1 MLNITFGGKP
11 LTVNGTQLQ
20 VGDKAP
26 NFSVTKNDLS
36 AISLSDLKGIKLISI
51 APSLDT
57 GVCQKQTRKFNEE
70 VASLE
75 GINLMTI
82 SLDLPFAQAR
92 WCGSEGLEN
101 SLTVSDYQD
110 RDFATKY
117 ALLIEELKLLTR
129 AVLVLDKD
137 NNVTYVEYL
146 TEITNEPNYEAALK
160 AVKAL
165 L

>member
-1 MLNITFGGKP
+1 MLNITFAGGS
-11 LTVNGTQLQ
+11 LTVPGTQLQ

-36 AISLSDLKGIKLISI
+36 SISLSDLSSIKLLSI

-57 GVCQKQTRKFNEE
+57 GVCQIQTKKFNKE
-70 VASLE
+70 VASLT
-75 GINLMTI
+75 GVSLMTI

-92 WCGSEGLEN
+92 WCGTEGLEN
-101 SLTVSDYQD
+101 SLTVSDYQN
-110 RDFATKY
+110 RDFGTKY

-137 NNVTYVEYL
+137 NNIKYVEYL
-146 TEITNEPNYEAALK
+146 KEITDEPNYAAAIAAIKSLI
-160 AVKAL
+160 
-165 L
+165 

>member
-1 MLNITFGGKP
+1 MLNITFAGGS
-11 LTVNGTQLQ
+11 LTVPGTQLQ

-36 AISLSDLKGIKLISI
+36 SISLSDLSSIKLLSI

-57 GVCQKQTRKFNEE
+57 GVCQIQTKKFNKE
-70 VASLE
+70 VASLT
-75 GINLMTI
+75 GVSLMTI

-92 WCGSEGLEN
+92 WCGTEGLEN
-101 SLTVSDYQD
+101 SLTVSDYQN
-110 RDFATKY
+110 RDFGTKY

-137 NNVTYVEYL
+137 NNIKYVEYL
-146 TEITNEPNYEAALK
+146 KEITDEPNYAAAIA
-160 AVKAL
+160 AVKSL
-165 L
+165 I

>member
-26 NFSVTKNDLS
+26 NFSVTKNDLT

>member
-1 MLNITFGGKP
+1 MLNITFAGGS
-11 LTVNGTQLQ
+11 LTVPGTQLQ

-36 AISLSDLKGIKLISI
+36 SISLSDLSGIKLLSI

-57 GVCQKQTRKFNEE
+57 GVCQIQTKKFNKE
-70 VASLE
+70 VASLT
-75 GINLMTI
+75 GVSLMTI

-92 WCGSEGLEN
+92 WCGPEGLEN
-101 SLTVSDYQD
+101 SLTVSDYQN
-110 RDFATKY
+110 RDFGTEY

-137 NNVTYVEYL
+137 NNIKYVEYL
-146 TEITNEPNYEAALK
+146 KEITDEPKYAAAIAAIKSLI
-160 AVKAL
+160 
-165 L
+165 

>member
-1 MLNITFGGKP
+1 MLNITFGGNP
-11 LTVNGTQLQ
+11 LTVNGAQLQ

-36 AISLSDLKGIKLISI
+36 DISLSDLSGVKLISI

-57 GVCQKQTRKFNEE
+57 SVCQKQTRIFNEE
-70 VASLE
+70 AASLE
-75 GINLMTI
+75 GVTLMTI

-92 WCGSEGLEN
+92 WCGTEGLEN
-101 SLTVSDYQD
+101 SLTVSDYQN

-117 ALLIEELKLLTR
+117 ALLIDELKLLTR

-137 NNVTYVEYL
+137 NNITYVEYL
-146 TEITNEPNYEAALK
+146 KEITGEPNYEEALK

>member
-1 MLNITFGGKP
+1 MLNITFAGGP
-11 LTVNGTQLQ
+11 LTVPGTQLQ

-36 AISLSDLKGIKLISI
+36 SISLSDLSGVKLLSI

-57 GVCQKQTRKFNEE
+57 GVCQIQTKKFNKE
-70 VASLE
+70 VTSLN
-75 GINLMTI
+75 GVSLMTI

-92 WCGSEGLEN
+92 WCGTEGLEN
-101 SLTVSDYQD
+101 SLTVSDYQN
-110 RDFATKY
+110 RDFGTKY

-137 NNVTYVEYL
+137 NNVKYVEYL
-146 TEITNEPNYEAALK
+146 KEITDEPNYAAAVA
-160 AVKAL
+160 AVKSL
-165 L
+165 I

>member
-11 LTVNGTQLQ
+11 LSVNGIQLQ

-36 AISLSDLKGIKLISI
+36 TISLNDLSGIKLISI

-57 GVCQKQTRKFNEE
+57 GVCQKQTKKFNEE
-70 VASLE
+70 VSSLE
-75 GINLMTI
+75 GVNLMTI

-101 SLTVSDYQD
+101 SLTVSDYQN

-117 ALLIEELKLLTR
+117 ALLIDELKLLTR

-137 NNVTYVEYL
+137 NTIKYVEYL
-146 TEITNEPNYEAALK
+146 EEITNEPNYEAALK
-160 AVKAL
+160 AVKSL
-165 L
+165 I

>member
-11 LTVNGTQLQ
+11 LSVNGIQLQ

-36 AISLSDLKGIKLISI
+36 TISLNDLSGIKLISI

-57 GVCQKQTRKFNEE
+57 GVCQKQTKKFNEE
-70 VASLE
+70 VSSLE
-75 GINLMTI
+75 GVNLMTI

-101 SLTVSDYQD
+101 SLTVSDYQN

>member
-1 MLNITFGGKP
+1 MLNITFAGGS
-11 LTVNGTQLQ
+11 LTVPGTQLQ

-36 AISLSDLKGIKLISI
+36 SISLSDLSGIKLLSI

-57 GVCQKQTRKFNEE
+57 GVCQIQTKKFNKE
-70 VASLE
+70 VASLT
-75 GINLMTI
+75 GVSLMTI

-92 WCGSEGLEN
+92 WCGTEGLEN
-101 SLTVSDYQD
+101 SLTVSDYQN
-110 RDFATKY
+110 RDFGTKY

-137 NNVTYVEYL
+137 NNIKYVEYL
-146 TEITNEPNYEAALK
+146 KEITDEPNYAPPIAAIKSLI
-160 AVKAL
+160 
-165 L
+165 

>member
-1 MLNITFGGKP
+1 MLNISFGGKP
-11 LTVNGTQLQ
+11 MTISGIQLK
-20 VGDKAP
+20 VGSKAP
-26 NFSVTKNDLS
+26 DFTVTKNDLS
-36 AISLSDLKGIKLISI
+36 DVSLSDLSGVKLISV

-57 GVCQKQTRKFNEE
+57 SVCQTQTRKFNEA

-75 GINLMTI
+75 GVTLMTI

-92 WCGSEGLEN
+92 WCGTAGLEN
-101 SLTVSDYQD
+101 SLTVSDY
-110 RDFATKY
+110 RIGDFTAKY
-117 ALLIEELKLLTR
+117 CLLIDELKLLTR

-137 NNVTYVEYL
+137 NNITYVEYL
-146 TEITNEPNYEAALK
+146 KEITEEPNYEAALK

>member
-11 LTVNGTQLQ
+11 LSVNGTQLQ

-36 AISLSDLKGIKLISI
+36 TISLNDLSGIKLISI

-57 GVCQKQTRKFNEE
+57 GVCQKQTKKFNEE
-70 VASLE
+70 VSSLE
-75 GINLMTI
+75 GVNLMTI

-101 SLTVSDYQD
+101 SLTVSDYQN

-117 ALLIEELKLLTR
+117 ALLIDELKLLTR

-137 NNVTYVEYL
+137 NTIKYVEYL
-146 TEITNEPNYEAALK
+146 EEITNEPNYEAALK
-160 AVKAL
+160 AVKSL
-165 L
+165 I

>member
-1 MLNITFGGKP
+1 MLNITFAGGS
-11 LTVNGTQLQ
+11 LTVPGTQLQ

-36 AISLSDLKGIKLISI
+36 SISLSDLSGIKLLSI

-57 GVCQKQTRKFNEE
+57 GVCQIQTKKFNKE
-70 VASLE
+70 VASLT
-75 GINLMTI
+75 GVSLMTI

-92 WCGSEGLEN
+92 WCGTEGLEN
-101 SLTVSDYQD
+101 SLTVSDYQN
-110 RDFATKY
+110 RDFGTKY

-137 NNVTYVEYL
+137 NNIKYVEYL
-146 TEITNEPNYEAALK
+146 KEITDEPNYAAAIAAIKSLI
-160 AVKAL
+160 
-165 L
+165 